1 MTDVD
6 LLLSNADHLLVCDPD
21 GGVMSG
27 ASVAV
32 ADGRIVD
39 VGPSDD
45 VARRV
50 QARET
55 LDARGHILMPGLV
68 NLHTHLPMTLL
79 RGIAEDVDLQGF
91 LSLVW
96 AEEARVMGPDGTA
109 DGARLG
115 ALEALLGG
123 TTTALDMYFHPEAAH
138 RAAVEVGLRHVI
150 GPVFFSFPGPDNLA
164 WAERM
169 ALLASWPE
177 TLADIGGPYVPRA
190 LMPHAPVTVG
200 SAYLRELAEAAASG
214 GYLIHTHASENTEE
228 NDQTEAAEG
237 RRPVAV
243 LEDSGVLALRPV
255 LAHGVRITDDERR
268 LLAARGASIA
278 HCPTSNLKL
287 ASGAAD
293 LVAMRAEGIEVGL
306 GTDGCASSNDLD
318 MFAVMRQASN
328 LARLVHHDPAA
339 VSSRDIVL
347 CATVGGARAL
357 RMEDRIG
364 TVAAGQEA
372 DLVLVDTAVPHLT
385 PVRDPYAAIVY
396 SAGRSDVRHVLVA
409 GEVVVR
415 DREPTRVRT
424 HDVIASAKARLR

>member
-6 LLLSNADHLLVCDPD
+6 LIISNADHVLVCDAD
-21 GGVMSG
+21 GRGIRG

-32 ADGRIVD
+32 HGGRIVD
-39 VGPSDD
+39 VGPAED
-45 VARRV
+45 VERRV
-50 QARET
+50 RARET

-91 LSLVW
+91 LALVW
-96 AEEARVMGPDGTA
+96 AEEARVMGPAGTA

-150 GPVFFSFPGPDNLA
+150 GPVFFSFPGPDNLT
-164 WAERM
+164 WPERM
-169 ALLASWPE
+169 DLLASWPA
-177 TLADIGGPYVPRA
+177 TLAAIGGPYVPLA

-200 SAYLRELAEAAASG
+200 SAYLRELAQAAAAG
-214 GYLIHTHASENTEE
+214 GYLVHTHASENAEE
-228 NDQTEAAEG
+228 NDRTEAAEG
-237 RRPVAV
+237 RRPVQV

-278 HCPTSNLKL
+278 HCPASNLKL

-293 LVAMRAEGIEVGL
+293 LVAMRAEGIGVGL

-339 VSSRDIVL
+339 ISSRDVLL

-357 RMEDRIG
+357 GMADRIG
-364 TVAAGQEA
+364 TVSAGMEA

-385 PVRDPYAAIVY
+385 PVREPYAAIVY

-409 GEVVVR
+409 GELVVR

-424 HDVIASAKARLR
+424 GDVIDSARARLR